1 MKTNKKINIMIHP
14 VKNRK
19 GNYVAYFK
27 SEFLNATFSVFFQD
41 TITGALA
48 LHTFSEIIRKKYEE
62 KEVDFI
68 LSEEQVP
75 FRSEALLNVVNRQPS
90 FFTGSLFLHR
100 FDWGSFPPP
109 WRTKALASMPGLLC
123 LL

>member
-14 VKNRK
+14 VENRK

-48 LHTFSEIIRKKYEE
+48 LHTFSEMISSIVTRN
-62 KEVDFI
+62 
-68 LSEEQVP
+68 S
-75 FRSEALLNVVNRQPS
+75 
-90 FFTGSLFLHR
+90 
-100 FDWGSFPPP
+100 
-109 WRTKALASMPGLLC
+109 
-123 LL
+123 

>member
-14 VKNRK
+14 VENRK

-48 LHTFSEIIRKKYEE
+48 LHTFSEMIGKKYEQ
-62 KEVDFI
+62 KEIDFI
-68 LSEEQVP
+68 LSEAQVS
-75 FRSEALLNVVNRQPS
+75 FRSEALLDVVNRQPS
-90 FFTGSLFLHR
+90 FLYGKLVS
-100 FDWGSFPPP
+100 SQV
-109 WRTKALASMPGLLC
+109 
-123 LL
+123 